1 MNHKLKCKENDEN
14 VNKNDQLFCN
24 ECGKEFK
31 TMKALN
37 THLTNHQYFL
47 DGKEEFCG
55 RCNQNIPEKQ
65 FTTHLEMVHPNDEDF
80 QVGNLLNFLY
90 DQFFN
95 REA

>member
-1 MNHKLKCKENDEN
+1 MNHKLKCKENNEN

-47 DGKEEFCG
+47 DGKQEFCG

-65 FTTHLEMVHPNDEDF
+65 FTTHLEMVHPDDEDF

-90 DQFFN
+90 VDLQ
-95 REA
+95 